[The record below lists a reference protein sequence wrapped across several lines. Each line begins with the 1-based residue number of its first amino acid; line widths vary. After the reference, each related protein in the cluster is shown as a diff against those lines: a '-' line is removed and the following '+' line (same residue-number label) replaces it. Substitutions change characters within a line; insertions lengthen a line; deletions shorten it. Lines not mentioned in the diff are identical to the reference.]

1 MNFQKLKKTRSLQL
15 IFQEQ
20 KRYANNFKIQNKVRV
35 ILVLLSS
42 KRWLSRKS
50 CVKKFVSIY
59 MSFFKVGKRNFIVHI
74 YIEYHWVIG
83 Q

>member
-1 MNFQKLKKTRSLQL
+1 MRSLQL
-15 IFQEQ
+15 IFREQ

-35 ILVLLSS
+35 ILVLICS

-50 CVKKFVSIY
+50 YVKKFVSIH
-59 MSFFKVGKRNFIVHI
+59 MSLFKVGKRNFIVHI
-74 YIEYHWVIG
+74 YIEYLWVIG